1 MKYILV
7 TGGVISG
14 IGKGIIA
21 SSVGTILKSC
31 GLHVTSIK
39 IDPYINID
47 AGTFS
52 PYEHGEVFVLDDG
65 GEVDLDLGNYERFL
79 DIRLTKDNNL
89 TTGKIYQYV
98 INKERKGDYLG
109 KTVQVVPHIT
119 DAIQEWV
126 MRQARI
132 PVDEDG
138 VAPQVCVI
146 ELGGTVGDIE
156 SMPFIEAFRQFQ
168 FKVKRENFCNI
179 HVSLVPQI
187 VCRCSTPLDT
197 SVKEKISMFCH
208 VEPEQVICVHDVS
221 SIYRVPLLLEEQGV
235 VDYFRH
241 RLDLPIEKQPR
252 RMLMKWKEMADRYD
266 RLLETCSIALVGK
279 YTKFSDSY
287 ASVIKAL
294 EHSALAINHKLEIK
308 VCFSTGSSRI
318 CLCWSS
324 ARDHL
329 HLLLLRLLVTGKKK
343 LKPSVTQVV
352 PIALNIVALSTPPTP
367 TIQVVVLSPQLT
379 VMTTLRGTQLTKSV
393 NRHGPPSLVLS
404 PRPRHPSRQYQHG
417 RSPFARGQSYT
428 SLVWGYSYRNDSDS
442 PQYLTWI
449 DTDERN
455 VQHPNDLTNL
465 PIGTDTIIGIHLHVI
480 LHVGIEV
487 GSRSPTDER
496 RNYSPQRHS
505 ILLLVPRTL
514 TSTAFSPNAYTF
526 SASPI
531 TYLPVPLLR
540 YPNVPCLLHGVL
552 VPGGFGVRGTEG
564 KIQAISWA
572 RKQKKPFL
580 GVCLGMQLAVVE
592 FARNILSWQDANS
605 TEFEPKTTHPVKCS
619 TVFPLHSFAI
629 TVYSLNCLPQVIDMP
644 EHNPGQ
650 MGGTMRLGKR
660 RTVFQTKNSVMSK
673 LRSTFCS
680 GPYGNVNAFIT
691 LTFMNCSECFAR
703 KLEFRGEAEMQNVFL
718 HRDTY
723 SDRSG
728 SSSPDS
734 EITELKFTAVNHE

>member
-31 GLHVTSIK
+31 GLHVTAIK

-89 TTGKIYQYV
+89 TTGKIYQSV
-98 INKERKGDYLG
+98 INKERRGDYLG

-119 DAIQEWV
+119 DAIQDWV
-126 MRQARI
+126 MRQAKV
-132 PVDEDG
+132 PVDDDDVE
-138 VAPQVCVI
+138 PQVCVI

-187 VCRCSTPLDT
+187 MCRCSTPLDN

-221 SIYRVPLLLEEQGV
+221 SIYRVPLLLENQGV
-235 VDYFRH
+235 VGYFCR
-241 RLDLPIEKQPR
+241 RLNLPIETKPR
-252 RMLMKWKEMADRYD
+252 KMLAKWKEMSDRSD
-266 RLLETCSIALVGK
+266 RLLEQCSIALVGK

-294 EHSALAINHKLEIK
+294 EHSALAISHKLEVK
-308 VCFSTGSSRI
+308 YVDSADLEASRLQEEPVRYHEAWQK
-318 CLCWSS
+318 LCTRRCKHS
-324 ARDHL
+324 
-329 HLLLLRLLVTGKKK
+329 
-343 LKPSVTQVV
+343 
-352 PIALNIVALSTPPTP
+352 LN
-367 TIQVVVLSPQLT
+367 
-379 VMTTLRGTQLTKSV
+379 
-393 NRHGPPSLVLS
+393 
-404 PRPRHPSRQYQHG
+404 
-417 RSPFARGQSYT
+417 
-428 SLVWGYSYRNDSDS
+428 
-442 PQYLTWI
+442 
-449 DTDERN
+449 
-455 VQHPNDLTNL
+455 
-465 PIGTDTIIGIHLHVI
+465 
-480 LHVGIEV
+480 
-487 GSRSPTDER
+487 
-496 RNYSPQRHS
+496 
-505 ILLLVPRTL
+505 
-514 TSTAFSPNAYTF
+514 
-526 SASPI
+526 
-531 TYLPVPLLR
+531 
-540 YPNVPCLLHGVL
+540 

-580 GVCLGMQLAVVE
+580 GRTCLKFIKTEMSCSVCELNTSVPSVFQVY
-592 FARNILSWQDANS
+592 ANS
-605 TEFEPKTTHPVKCS
+605 TEFDPETEHPV
-619 TVFPLHSFAI
+619 
-629 TVYSLNCLPQVIDMP
+629 VIDMP

-660 RTVFQTKNSVMSK
+660 RTIFKTKNSI
-673 LRSTFCS
+673 L
-680 GPYGNVNAFIT
+680 
-691 LTFMNCSECFAR
+691 R
-703 KLEFRGEAEMQNVFL
+703 KLYGDVDYVEERHRHRFEVNPELTQHFEEKGFRFVGQDVEGERMEVIELDDHPYFVGVQYHPEFTSRPIKPSPPYLGLLLAAAGRLPGYLQKGCRLSPRE
-718 HRDTY
+718 TY
-723 SDRSG
+723 SDGSG

-734 EITELKFTAVNHE
+734 EIADLKLHSLAQE